1 MVQLLW
7 IKTAQNLIV
16 LALSIAAFVFS
27 LDFYKQTQD
36 VVLPEAP
43 KAT

>member
-7 IKTAQNLIV
+7 LKTGQNLIV
-16 LALSIAAFVFS
+16 LGLSIAAFISS
-27 LDFYKQTQD
+27 LNFYNSTQD